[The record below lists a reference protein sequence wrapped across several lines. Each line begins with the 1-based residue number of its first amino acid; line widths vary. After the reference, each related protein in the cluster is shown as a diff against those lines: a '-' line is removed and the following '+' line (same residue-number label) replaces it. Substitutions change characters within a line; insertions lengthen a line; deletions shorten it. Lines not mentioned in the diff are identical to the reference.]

1 MILMPF
7 SCNSFLFQK
16 LDTDFDGAVSIMDFS
31 KHRVWIAFAVQTIK
45 VYLYGSNQYLSM
57 SCMRVQVMYLLALRQ
72 PSYDPVRVL
81 TVWAVTRI
89 LFAVHRMFTV
99 TWNSQN
105 NFLRVLISHAVQLPN
120 LFKSVSQIIFLWYYL
135 LRKKHQNLSSFYY
148 CIFNN
153 SLSVMNFGINC
164 W

>member
-1 MILMPF
+1 MILMPL

-16 LDTDFDGAVSIMDFS
+16 LDTDFDGAVSIIDLS
-31 KHRVWIAFAVQTIK
+31 KCKVCIAFAVQTIFLHFNELYVDK
-45 VYLYGSNQYLSM
+45 V
-57 SCMRVQVMYLLALRQ
+57 YLLALRL